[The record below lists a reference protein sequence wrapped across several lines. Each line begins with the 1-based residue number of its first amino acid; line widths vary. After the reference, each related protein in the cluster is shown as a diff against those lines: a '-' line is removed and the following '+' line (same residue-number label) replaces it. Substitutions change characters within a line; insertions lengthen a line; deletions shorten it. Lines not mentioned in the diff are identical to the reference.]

1 MRDAHSRDLGLKAR
15 FPAFLLGFM
24 AASFQVY
31 LLREF
36 AAQFYGNELTF
47 GLLLGSWLLWGG
59 LGSLAKPGSEAGPD
73 GARLAGLYGI
83 SICLFLAALVALRF
97 SHDLMGILPAELTG
111 LGPALV
117 FALVLS
123 LVVSF
128 PLGYYFVLNAGL
140 AGGDVSLVYLLESA
154 GAAAA
159 GLFVHFILVPGLSNW
174 QGAAAVG
181 ATAAALALA
190 TMKPGR
196 GRRPLIAALALAAG
210 LAAFDLPSQRASW
223 KPLRLVEA
231 VDTPYGKLQV
241 IRNAE
246 QVTLYDN
253 GLAVFTHPDLGA
265 AEETVHFALLQRD
278 GVRKVLIIGGG
289 AGGGVAEAL
298 EYPDVEVDYVELDPA
313 IVRLAEKYATGP
325 SRDALKD
332 PRVRV
337 LHQDGRAFLRSSTE
351 RYDAVILGLPE
362 PATAQINRF
371 YTVEFFASVR
381 TRLAPGGVLSLVVP
395 SAENY
400 ISDALA
406 QFLGSIV
413 ATAKAAFSK
422 VALIPG
428 ANCVVL
434 ASDTALNIDAGWL
447 SEKIAGLGLNNRFV
461 SPEMLPDRLSPLR
474 AARLTERVAAQPA
487 RINRDLVPVS
497 YYFHSVLWAGQFR
510 GLESG
515 LLRAAG
521 GVPSGWLLNVPL
533 ALFGLALAF
542 LAMAKRRST
551 VRFVVPVAVM
561 GLTSIVVEFAV
572 LLVFQANFGT
582 VYGKIP
588 LLLASFMAGLVA
600 GSFLARRRRG
610 QGSGDLLASQGLLAL
625 ALFVISP
632 CQMTAQGEVLAYAL
646 LLGLGALSGYL
657 FVAANALILRE
668 SAHRGL
674 AYGVDLLA
682 SFIGVVLASG
692 LLIPLFGIPAIV
704 GRLVILNFLC
714 FLYLLF
720 ILAFPRA
727 RA

>member
-47 GLLLGSWLLWGG
+47 GLLLGAWLLWGG

-73 GARLAGLYGI
+73 GARLAGLYGL
-83 SICLFLAALVALRF
+83 SICLFFAALAALRF

-123 LVVSF
+123 LAVSF
-128 PLGYYFVLNAGL
+128 PLGHYFVLNAGRL
-140 AGGDVSLVYLLESA
+140 GGDVSLVYLLESA
-154 GAAAA
+154 GAAAG

-190 TMKPGR
+190 AMKPGR

-278 GVRKVLIIGGG
+278 GTRKVLIIGGG

-298 EYPDVEVDYVELDPA
+298 EYPDVTVDYLELDPA

-337 LHQDGRAFLRSSTE
+337 LHKDGRAFLRSSTE

-371 YTVEFFASVR
+371 YTWEFFVMVR

-406 QFLGSIV
+406 QFLGSIA
-413 ATAKAAFSK
+413 ATAKAAFPE

-428 ANCVVL
+428 ANCVII
-434 ASDTALNIDAGWL
+434 ASDAPLNVDAGWL
-447 SEKIAGLGLNNRFV
+447 SERIAGLGLRNRFV
-461 SPEMLPDRLSPLR
+461 CPEMLPDRLSPLR
-474 AARLTERVAAQPA
+474 SARLTGRVAGQPA

-521 GVPSGWLLNVPL
+521 RVPFGWLFGAPL
-533 ALFGLALAF
+533 VLFGLALAV
-542 LAMAKRRST
+542 LAVVKRSSP
-551 VRFVVPVAVM
+551 VFFAVPIGVM

-572 LLVFQANFGT
+572 LIAFQARFGY
-582 VYGKIP
+582 VYGKIS
-588 LLLASFMAGLVA
+588 LLLAVFMAGLVL
-600 GSFLARRRRG
+600 GSFLARGRKRSGAADILVVQGFLACLVVCVWKSFG
-610 QGSGDLLASQGLLAL
+610 QDPEEYAIYLMLAVAGL
-625 ALFVISP
+625 
-632 CQMTAQGEVLAYAL
+632 
-646 LLGLGALSGYL
+646 LSGYL
-657 FVAANALILRE
+657 FVTSSKFLSRW
-668 SAHRGL
+668 SPHRGL
-674 AYGVDLLA
+674 AYGVDLIA
-682 SFIGVVLASG
+682 SFAGITLASG
-692 LLIPLFGIPAIV
+692 LFIPLMGVQDAV
-704 GRLVILNFLC
+704 LLLAGLNILC
-714 FLYLLF
+714 FLF
-720 ILAFPRA
+720 VIFFLAFSKLRF
-727 RA
+727 